1 MNTAVRDV
9 MTSRVVCVRHDASF
23 KEMATALRENR
34 VSAFPVLNG
43 DGEVIG
49 VVSEADLLTK
59 QALDGG
65 YDGMPGMITGLLRRR
80 EQGKARGMTA
90 GDLMTGPA
98 VTVVPEAAVQD
109 AARLMSKRKVKRL
122 PVVDGAGRLAGI
134 ISRAD
139 VLSAFDDTDTAIRR
153 WPKPAS
159 RPADART
166 DEERTM
172 TMKTSVQDAM
182 TTQVVA
188 VKLGASFREMAARL
202 RQSRVSAFPVIDDD
216 GKVIGVVS
224 EADMLASKVLSTG
237 MPHRGEQDRGEQDR
251 GDQDTVE
258 ELTAGDLMT
267 HPAITV
273 SPGDSVEV
281 AARLMYTLQVKRLP
295 VIDRSGRLAG
305 IISRTDVLAVFDRSD
320 EQIRKEVTDD
330 VICQEFGASP
340 RQFAVTVQ
348 AGVVTLEGHPETVA
362 LGHVIVRKVR
372 HVRGVVAVRDRL
384 SYPDASASIAG
395 PGL

>member
-9 MTSRVVCVRHDASF
+9 MTTRVASVGQDASF
-23 KEMATALRENR
+23 KEMAAALRENR
-34 VSAFPVLNG
+34 VSAFPVLDD
-43 DGEVIG
+43 DGKVIG

-65 YDGMPGMITGLLRRR
+65 YGGMPGMITGLLRRK

-98 VTVVPEAAVQD
+98 VTTGPEDTVED
-109 AARLMSKRKVKRL
+109 AARLMAKRQVKRL
-122 PVVDGAGRLAGI
+122 PVIDADGCLAGI

-139 VLSAFDDTDTAIRR
+139 VLSVLDRPDTANRC
-153 WPKPAS
+153 WPDPAS
-159 RPADART
+159 RSTDAGT
-166 DEERTM
+166 DKERTI
-172 TMKTSVQDAM
+172 TMKTSVKDAM

-188 VKLGASFREMAARL
+188 VKLGASFNEMAARL

-224 EADMLASKVLSTG
+224 EADMLARKVLSTG
-237 MPHRGEQDRGEQDR
+237 MLHSGEQ
-251 GDQDTVE
+251 E
-258 ELTAGDLMT
+258 EAEGLTAGDLMT

-273 SPGDSVEV
+273 SPEDSVEV

-295 VIDRSGRLAG
+295 VTDRSGRLAG
-305 IISRTDVLAVFDRSD
+305 IISRADVLAVFDRSD
-320 EQIRKEVTDD
+320 EEIRREVTDD
-330 VICQEFGASP
+330 VIWDQFGAGP

-348 AGVVTLEGHPETVA
+348 AGVVTLEGQAETA
-362 LGHVIVRKVR
+362 ARADLIVRKVR
-372 HVRGVVAVRDRL
+372 HVQGVVAVRDRL
-384 SYPDASASIAG
+384 SYPDADASIAG
-395 PGL
+395 PGF

>member
-9 MTSRVVCVRHDASF
+9 MTTRVASVRQDASF
-23 KEMATALRENR
+23 KEMAAALRENR
-34 VSAFPVLNG
+34 VSAFPVLDD
-43 DGEVIG
+43 DGKVIG

-98 VTVVPEAAVQD
+98 VTTGPEDTVED
-109 AARLMSKRKVKRL
+109 AARLMAKRQVKRL
-122 PVVDGAGRLAGI
+122 PVIDADGCLAGI

-139 VLSAFDDTDTAIRR
+139 VLSVLDRPDTANRC
-153 WPKPAS
+153 WPDPAS
-159 RPADART
+159 RPTDAGT
-166 DEERTM
+166 DTERTI
-172 TMKTSVQDAM
+172 TMKTSVKDAM

-188 VKLGASFREMAARL
+188 VKLGASFNEMAARL

-224 EADMLASKVLSTG
+224 EADMLARKVLSTG
-237 MPHRGEQDRGEQDR
+237 MLHSGEQEEA
-251 GDQDTVE
+251 GD
-258 ELTAGDLMT
+258 LTAGDLMT

-273 SPGDSVEV
+273 SPEDSVEV

-295 VIDRSGRLAG
+295 VTDRSGRLAG
-305 IISRTDVLAVFDRSD
+305 IISRADVLAVFDRSD
-320 EQIRKEVTDD
+320 EEIRREVTDD
-330 VICQEFGASP
+330 VIWDQFGAGP

-348 AGVVTLEGHPETVA
+348 AGVVTLEGQAETA
-362 LGHVIVRKVR
+362 ARADLIVRKVR
-372 HVRGVVAVRDRL
+372 HVQGVVAVRDRL
-384 SYPDASASIAG
+384 SYPDVYASVAVPVS
-395 PGL
+395 